1 MPLTTNIGKF
11 ATYDSSFLDDQVV
24 GLAMLVEPKITTL
37 WDLIPEIGAGARM
50 SEKIKWYDA
59 KTNSL
64 EGAVRTGG
72 WLATGTTGLVVDA
85 ALAAVV
91 NIGDVL
97 EVGTEQVVV
106 SAVVRT
112 GGSETIDV
120 FARGHGG
127 TTAATH
133 AASDVIY
140 IIGNAN
146 VEGTVDG
153 VSILEDNVER
163 VNYFQ
168 LIEEV
173 VELTK
178 TSKNQTY
185 EDVQDKMNEVR
196 VRAMSRA
203 FRKLNMTS
211 LFGTPDAGS
220 KVLPRSCGGVRH
232 FIQNDADN
240 INTNAAASFTETVL
254 KDTLLEI
261 AKRGGTPN
269 LIICSPEKK
278 SQINGFNAS
287 NTRLTRD
294 ERTAG
299 NIVDF
304 YEGEGV
310 GRLGVIAD
318 PLLRDS
324 FGEMY
329 VLNTQKM
336 GKMWFPEDS
345 LRFEA
350 ETSNSRTIKETLQGQ
365 FSLKLKDAA
374 TDFARIHNM

>member
-1 MPLTTNIGKF
+1 MALTTTVGKF
-11 ATYDSSFLDDQVV
+11 ATYDSSFLDDQVID
-24 GLAMLVEPKITTL
+24 LAMLVEPRITTT
-37 WDLIPEIGAGARM
+37 WDLIPEIGAGSQM
-50 SEKIKWYDA
+50 SEKVKWYDA

-64 EGAVRTGG
+64 EGEVR
-72 WLATGTTGLVVDA
+72 ATGWTDTVTTTGLPINA

-112 GGSETIDV
+112 GGAETIDV
-120 FARGHGG
+120 YARGHGG

-133 AASDVIY
+133 AATDPIY

-153 VSILEDNVER
+153 SAILEDNVLKE
-163 VNYFQ
+163 NYFQ

-178 TSKNQTY
+178 TAKNQSY

-203 FRKLNMTS
+203 LRKMNLTA
-211 LFGTPDAGS
+211 LFGSPAAGS
-220 KVLPRSCGGVRH
+220 KTTPRSAGGIRH
-232 FIQNDADN
+232 FISSDADN
-240 INTNAAASFTETVL
+240 INTNAAASFTEQVL
-254 KDTLLEI
+254 KDTLLEM

-269 LIICSPEKK
+269 LLICSPEKK
-278 SQINGFNAS
+278 SQINGFNATNAS
-287 NTRLTRD
+287 GVETRVDRS

-299 NIVDF
+299 TIVDF

-310 GRLGVIAD
+310 GRIAVVAD
-318 PLLRDS
+318 PLLRDAH
-324 FGEMY
+324 GEMFI
-329 VLNTQKM
+329 VNTNKM
-336 GKMWFPEDS
+336 AKMWFPEDS
-345 LRFEA
+345 
-350 ETSNSRTIKETLQGQ
+350 
-365 FSLKLKDAA
+365 
-374 TDFARIHNM
+374 M